1 MKHLLLTTIAAVVL
15 VGCGPSSSEV
25 TIHEAAKKG
34 DIRAL
39 KQHLDKGIDVNEKD
53 KVFGKTPLHWMTY
66 NPITSTKNNKKVA
79 EMLIANGAN
88 LNTRDDNWGQTPL
101 HMAVVRNLK
110 EVCVILI
117 EKGADINLL
126 DVEGRTPLDTANYY
140 GYVKDELKDLLHKN
154 EAKTSEELEVKL
166 IFNSD
171 GTVSNLTHKLLA
183 RWTFNE
189 VDNSKSSIKATAGL
203 PLILRVNIEQARPNG
218 KGGLAIPALN
228 PNESLSVR
236 LEHNDLGEKLFSEY
250 VIGVKVKIISNLTS
264 EFFSVFDTGQPHP
277 DEFYST
283 ADENLKYKGDAEIY
297 VKHNEGI
304 GILGD
309 YVGSGKIIND
319 EYNWFVLEVKEDSG
333 FLVIDKYINGEH
345 VGTQRESSLFGAKR
359 YKLQTGKE
367 AKPVSFFVDNDSET
381 KPCIVSEIF
390 LSVPDLL
397 RKHGGKT
404 GEELVMDES
413 TEAVKK
419 ALSNGVDINAKIDG
433 LHPLTFAVTVG
444 NEEIVKLLIKEG
456 GDVNAKDDH
465 DGTTPLHSAA
475 NGGLKEIIEL
485 LIKKGANINTKNKHG
500 ETPLDSAINYT
511 GHFSQLIADQ
521 IIDLL
526 VKHGGKYETM
536 HSAAAKGDLDELSD
550 FLDSGLDVN
559 AKNKNGATALHNVSS
574 IEMAKLLI
582 DKGANVNARD
592 DTATTP
598 LHNAAMGGH
607 NEIVELLI
615 AKGADVNSKGL
626 GGVNTPLHNAI
637 MKRHKEIV
645 ELLIANGADVN
656 AKGFGGGGTPLNNA
670 IIFRHKEIVELLIA
684 NGADVNARDN
694 GNTLL
699 DLANSLKQAETA
711 DLLRKHG
718 GKTGEELKAEGK

>member
-1 MKHLLLTTIAAVVL
+1 
-15 VGCGPSSSEV
+15 
-25 TIHEAAKKG
+25 
-34 DIRAL
+34 
-39 KQHLDKGIDVNEKD
+39 
-53 KVFGKTPLHWMTY
+53 MTY

-88 LNTRDDNWGQTPL
+88 LNTRDPWGQTPL

-126 DVEGRTPLDTANYY
+126 DAEGRTPLDTANYY

-297 VKHNEGI
+297 VKDNEGI

-367 AKPVSFFVDNDSET
+367 AKPVSFFVDNDLET

-397 RKHGGKT
+397 
-404 GEELVMDES
+404 
-413 TEAVKK
+413 
-419 ALSNGVDINAKIDG
+419 
-433 LHPLTFAVTVG
+433 F
-444 NEEIVKLLIKEG
+444 
-456 GDVNAKDDH
+456 
-465 DGTTPLHSAA
+465 
-475 NGGLKEIIEL
+475 
-485 LIKKGANINTKNKHG
+485 KN
-500 ETPLDSAINYT
+500 
-511 GHFSQLIADQ
+511 
-521 IIDLL
+521 
-526 VKHGGKYETM
+526 
-536 HSAAAKGDLDELSD
+536 
-550 FLDSGLDVN
+550 
-559 AKNKNGATALHNVSS
+559 
-574 IEMAKLLI
+574 
-582 DKGANVNARD
+582 
-592 DTATTP
+592 
-598 LHNAAMGGH
+598 
-607 NEIVELLI
+607 
-615 AKGADVNSKGL
+615 
-626 GGVNTPLHNAI
+626 
-637 MKRHKEIV
+637 
-645 ELLIANGADVN
+645 
-656 AKGFGGGGTPLNNA
+656 
-670 IIFRHKEIVELLIA
+670 
-684 NGADVNARDN
+684 
-694 GNTLL
+694 
-699 DLANSLKQAETA
+699 
-711 DLLRKHG
+711 G

>member
-15 VGCGPSSSEV
+15 VGCEPPSSEV

-34 DIRAL
+34 DILAL

-53 KVFGKTPLHWMTY
+53 KVFGRTPLHWMTY

-88 LNTRDDNWGQTPL
+88 LNTRDPWGQTPL

-126 DVEGRTPLDTANYY
+126 DAEGRTPLDTANYY

-250 VIGVKVKIISNLTS
+250 VIGVKVKIISNSTS

-277 DEFYST
+277 DGFYAT
-283 ADENLKYKGDAEIY
+283 EEENLQYKADAEIY
-297 VKHNEGI
+297 VKDNEGI
-304 GILGD
+304 GILGN
-309 YVGSGKIIND
+309 YVGSEKIIND
-319 EYNWFVLEVKEDSG
+319 EYNWFIIEVKEDSD
-333 FLVIDKYINGEH
+333 FLVINKYINGEH
-345 VGTQRESSLFGAKR
+345 VGTQREHRLFGTKR

-397 RKHGGKT
+397 
-404 GEELVMDES
+404 
-413 TEAVKK
+413 
-419 ALSNGVDINAKIDG
+419 
-433 LHPLTFAVTVG
+433 F
-444 NEEIVKLLIKEG
+444 
-456 GDVNAKDDH
+456 
-465 DGTTPLHSAA
+465 
-475 NGGLKEIIEL
+475 
-485 LIKKGANINTKNKHG
+485 KN
-500 ETPLDSAINYT
+500 
-511 GHFSQLIADQ
+511 
-521 IIDLL
+521 
-526 VKHGGKYETM
+526 
-536 HSAAAKGDLDELSD
+536 
-550 FLDSGLDVN
+550 
-559 AKNKNGATALHNVSS
+559 
-574 IEMAKLLI
+574 
-582 DKGANVNARD
+582 
-592 DTATTP
+592 
-598 LHNAAMGGH
+598 
-607 NEIVELLI
+607 
-615 AKGADVNSKGL
+615 
-626 GGVNTPLHNAI
+626 
-637 MKRHKEIV
+637 
-645 ELLIANGADVN
+645 
-656 AKGFGGGGTPLNNA
+656 
-670 IIFRHKEIVELLIA
+670 
-684 NGADVNARDN
+684 
-694 GNTLL
+694 
-699 DLANSLKQAETA
+699 
-711 DLLRKHG
+711 G